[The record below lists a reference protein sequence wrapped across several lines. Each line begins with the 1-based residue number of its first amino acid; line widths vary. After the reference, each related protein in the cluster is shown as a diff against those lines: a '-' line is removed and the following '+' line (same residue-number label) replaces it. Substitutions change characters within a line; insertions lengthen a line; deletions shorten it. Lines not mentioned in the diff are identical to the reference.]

1 VETEG
6 KEYDMRKAL
15 ETKCLEDF
23 EIGDGVESFGVTITD
38 AHLVAWASLTL
49 DHFPLHMDEEFAK
62 KTIFGGRIVHGPF
75 LFAISIGL
83 AGINGFLGDSIIA
96 WLGVE
101 NMRIPLPTRIGDTI
115 RVQATVKEKRETSK
129 KERGILVLD
138 YKIINQKDEVV
149 MQFDYLLMYP
159 HHVG

>member
-1 VETEG
+1 
-6 KEYDMRKAL
+6 MRKAL

-75 LFAISIGL
+75 LFAI
-83 AGINGFLGDSIIA
+83 LGDSIIA

>member
-1 VETEG
+1 VE
-6 KEYDMRKAL
+6 KAFD
-15 ETKCLEDF
+15 TKYLEDF

-38 AHLVAWASLTL
+38 AHLVAWASLTY

-62 KTIFGGRIVHGPF
+62 KTIFKGRIVHGPF

-101 NMRIPLPTRIGDTI
+101 NLRIPLPTRIGDTV
-115 RVQATVKEKRETSK
+115 RVRAEVKEKRETTK
-129 KERGILVLD
+129 PERGILVLT
-138 YKIINQKDEVV
+138 YQVVNQRDEVV
-149 MQFDYLLMYP
+149 LHYDNLLMYP
-159 HHVG
+159 RKG

>member
-1 VETEG
+1 M
-6 KEYDMRKAL
+6 MRKAF
-15 ETKCLEDF
+15 ETKYMEDF

-62 KTIFGGRIVHGPF
+62 NTIFKGRIVHGPL
-75 LFAISIGL
+75 LFAMSIGL

-101 NMRIPLPTRIGDTI
+101 NMRIPRPTRIGDTI
-115 RVQATVKEKRETSK
+115 RVRATVKEKRKTSK
-129 KERGILVLD
+129 PERGILVLT
-138 YKIINQKDEVV
+138 YEIINQRDETV
-149 MQFDYLLMYP
+149 MVFDNLLMYP
-159 HHVG
+159 FREPASVH

>member
-1 VETEG
+1 ME
-6 KEYDMRKAL
+6 KAFD
-15 ETKCLEDF
+15 TKYLEDF

-38 AHLVAWASLTL
+38 AHLVAWASLTY

-62 KTIFGGRIVHGPF
+62 KTIFKGRIVHGPF

-101 NMRIPLPTRIGDTI
+101 NLRIPLPTRIGDTV
-115 RVQATVKEKRETSK
+115 RVRAEVKEKRETTK
-129 KERGILVLD
+129 PERGILVLT
-138 YKIINQKDEVV
+138 YQVVNQRDEVV
-149 MQFDYLLMYP
+149 LHYDNLLMYP
-159 HHVG
+159 RKG